1 MLIALVLAGLL
12 DTQLRGRT
20 LWRMSVLLPFV
31 VAPAAVALIFGNVFG
46 DRYGL
51 VNEVVQ
57 AVGLDPIRW
66 HVDTLASHVAI
77 ASMVNWRWT
86 GYNALIFLAAMQ
98 AVPRDLYE
106 SAALDGAGR
115 VRQFLSVT
123 VPMIRPTLIFVIITS
138 TIGGLQIFAEPRLF
152 DTQGLGGSDRQYQTL
167 TMYLWELG
175 WRGARPRHG
184 LGGGVAAVPHHR
196 GLRGA
201 QPGDQPPGRI
211 PARCP
216 MNRRPGFLVYGL
228 LTAFVLGS
236 CAPLYW
242 SFLVGSHSREVL
254 TKRVPPLLPG
264 GHFWD
269 NAQRAFDAVPFWKA
283 LGNSLIVSGDRRDL
297 GRVLLDAGRLRLR
310 QAGVQGTHAAAG
322 LRRRHDGGADPA
334 RRDPAVHRDGQ
345 DRLGRLAVGADRAR
359 AW

>member
-1 MLIALVLAGLL
+1 MTLESSALKPVGGTAEPVPPTGGRSPLRRRPSAWRRRLSRWDTRLSPYLYISPFFVLFLLVGMFPLGYTAWVSVHEWSLLGGQGDFTGLENYSRVIEDRYFWNALRNTLSIFVLSSVPQVLIALVLAGLL

-20 LWRMSVLLPFV
+20 LWRMSVLVPFV

-51 VNEVVQ
+51 VNE
-57 AVGLDPIRW
+57 ALGALGIDAIRW

-115 VRQFLSVT
+115 VRQFTSITL
-123 VPMIRPTLIFVIITS
+123 PMIRPTLLFVVITS

-175 WRGARPRHG
+175 WR
-184 LGGGVAAVPHHR
+184 V
-196 GLRGA
+196 
-201 QPGDQPPGRI
+201 
-211 PARCP
+211 
-216 MNRRPGFLVYGL
+216 
-228 LTAFVLGS
+228 
-236 CAPLYW
+236 
-242 SFLVGSHSREVL
+242 
-254 TKRVPPLLPG
+254 
-264 GHFWD
+264 
-269 NAQRAFDAVPFWKA
+269 
-283 LGNSLIVSGDRRDL
+283 RDL
-297 GRVLLDAGRLRLR
+297 GMASAVAWLLFLIIIVFALVNLAISRRVGTLGGRR
-310 QAGVQGTHAAAG
+310 
-322 LRRRHDGGADPA
+322 
-334 RRDPAVHRDGQ
+334 
-345 DRLGRLAVGADRAR
+345 
-359 AW
+359 